1 MSSLSLRVRLTLA
14 FAGASAVLLAAVGV
28 FIFFNVKSGLDAS
41 LDASLR
47 STARL
52 YMRTADRGGPALDR
66 ALAVEGE
73 PVQVVD
79 SAGRVRHASPEAR
92 SGLLLRP
99 TQLRVA
105 LHRGGLFERRERTRL
120 IARPLPG
127 GRALMVATSM
137 RERERALEALGSVLL
152 IGGPLILLVSSA
164 AGYLVA
170 AVALRRVDRMRS
182 RADDIRAFTPA
193 ARLPV
198 PRARDELGR
207 LADTLNAMLD
217 RLAASAARERSF
229 LAEASH
235 ELRTP
240 LAILKTEVEVALH
253 DDADE
258 AELRTALASIG
269 EEADRLTRLAEDLLV
284 ILRGED
290 GNLPLDLQPVALDE
304 LTRRVAS
311 RFAVMTDRDVE
322 ADVERDA
329 AVRADP
335 ARLEQVLNN
344 LVDNALRH
352 GDGPVRIVVERG
364 ADQVELHV
372 TDTGPGFPAGWD
384 ERLFDPARR
393 RAGGFGLGMAIVRA
407 IVHAHGGEV
416 GAGNTPAGAD
426 VWIRLPISGPAQ
438 RPRRPSAGGRSPE
451 RSRPPASGHRL

>member
-1 MSSLSLRVRLTLA
+1 MRAPSLRVRLTLA

-47 STARL
+47 DTARL
-52 YMRTADRGGPALDR
+52 YVRAAARGTDTLDR
-66 ALAVEGE
+66 ALAVEGQ

-79 SAGRVRHASPEAR
+79 SRGRVLHASPEAR
-92 SGLLLRP
+92 AAVLLRP
-99 TQLRVA
+99 AQLRVA
-105 LHRGGLFERRERTRL
+105 ARQGGVFERRERTRL
-120 IARPLPG
+120 IARPLG
-127 GRALMVATSM
+127 DGRTLIAATSM
-137 RERERALEALGSVLL
+137 VERERALEELGSVLL
-152 IGGPLILLVSSA
+152 IGGPLILIVSSA

-170 AVALRRVDRMRS
+170 AAALRRVDRMRR
-182 RADDIRAFTPA
+182 RADDIGAFTPD

-207 LADTLNAMLD
+207 LATTLNAMLD

-258 AELRTALASIG
+258 AELRSALGSIG
-269 EEADRLTRLAEDLLV
+269 EEAERLIRLAEDLLV
-284 ILRGED
+284 ILRGEGGD
-290 GNLPLDLQPVALDE
+290 LPLDLHPVALDAFS
-304 LTRRVAS
+304 RRIAS
-311 RFAVMTDRDVE
+311 RFALTTERDVR

-335 ARLEQVLNN
+335 ARLEQAVSN

-352 GDGPVRIVVERG
+352 GDGPVRITVRR
-364 ADQVELHV
+364 ARSQVELHV
-372 TDTGPGFPAGWD
+372 TDTGPGFPAGRAD
-384 ERLFDPARR
+384 RAFDPGSS

-407 IVHAHGGEV
+407 IVHAHGGDV
-416 GAGNTPAGAD
+416 GAANTGHGAD
-426 VWIRLPISGPAQ
+426 VWIRLPANGPPHGSNGA
-438 RPRRPSAGGRSPE
+438 REPAAGA
-451 RSRPPASGHRL
+451 PADGA